1 MTKQLE
7 NALNLPPIDNTSS
20 DISLALQNAKDL
32 EKQLNDKSNWVE
44 LHDIEMD
51 DISNKALSAH
61 NDLLD
66 LAMNVDVR
74 HAGEIAAVSAQ
85 MLKISQDS
93 RISKAD
99 KKLKLLRLQV
109 DKYRIDK
116 IIKSDDDNSIE
127 GEAIVLDRNALLK
140 QIQQIANED
149 K

>member
-1 MTKQLE
+1 MDDT
-7 NALNLPPIDNTSS
+7 PSPS
-20 DISLALQNAKDL
+20 DVALALQNAKDL
-32 EKQLNDKSNWVE
+32 EKQLNGANWE
-44 LHDIEMD
+44 KTHDNEMD
-51 DISNKALSAH
+51 EISEKALEAH
-61 NDLLD
+61 KDLLD
-66 LAMNVDVR
+66 LAMNVEIR

-116 IIKSDDDNSIE
+116 IVKSDDNNTID
-127 GEAIVLDRNALLK
+127 GEAIVIDRNALLK
-140 QIQQIANED
+140 QLQQIADEA